1 MLSNSLNKRLLV
13 ALCVGLSGCATRA
26 PDLPRATS
34 QTTEP
39 GYTAAA
45 APLAMVV
52 PTSTAAPETG
62 ASAIVTPVPIM
73 KPPALIT
80 QAVWG
85 LIEQSNK
92 DAISA
97 AYEVRLMELSGFGT
111 IIDVQGVDQSTAG
124 TNGGAAL
131 GGAVASAA
139 YIDRAFR
146 GNNSYSAGANLAFA
160 LLGAVIGSAMDK
172 APQSQFQFRYTVKL
186 GNGDIQYFDEV
197 KASSFRHSVG
207 ICVLL
212 PSLDMVNGVCEQTPG
227 GVKTKYLTTV
237 AAQGKRD
244 PVAITYISDSAENV
258 RSAAFRAINDAQCAP
273 TKTPEQS
280 MLTST
285 TREFTAS
292 CADGASMKAL
302 CANGQCV
309 TN

>member
-1 MLSNSLNKRLLV
+1 MQSSFLNKPFLA
-13 ALCVGLSGCATRA
+13 ALCVVISGCATRA
-26 PDLPRATS
+26 PDLPRITT
-34 QTTEP
+34 QTTEV
-39 GYTAAA
+39 GYTA
-45 APLAMVV
+45 
-52 PTSTAAPETG
+52 TSTPPVVVAPISPAVSAEVAAV
-62 ASAIVTPVPIM
+62 IITPAPII
-73 KPPALIT
+73 KSQALIT

-85 LIEQSNK
+85 LIDQRDK

-97 AYEVRLMELSGFGT
+97 AYEVRVMELSGFGT

-186 GNGDIQYFDEV
+186 GNGEVQYFDEV
-197 KASSFRHSVG
+197 KSSSFRHSVG

-227 GVKTKYLTTV
+227 AAKAKYLSSV
-237 AAQGKRD
+237 ADRGKRD
-244 PVAITYISDSAENV
+244 TIAIAYKSDSAEDV
-258 RSAAFRAINDAQCAP
+258 RNAAFQAINDAQCAP
-273 TKTPEQS
+273 IGTPAQS
-280 MLTST
+280 MLTSI

-292 CADGASMKAL
+292 CAGGSSMKAI
-302 CANGQCV
+302 CANGHCV